1 MPSAGRPDEERRLRR
16 HERCVGLRVVLREV
30 DHALPQRDGIEIG
43 IALNEAASL
52 RHVHEAGARLVSKA
66 CSRPSS
72 APTTRKPASA
82 VPFSKRGWI
91 IGQRHRDQRGIL
103 RRYAIGFEHLER
115 WNAGSAAGRPD
126 QDALA
131 LELREPVDLFRA
143 AIENPNR
150 LGYQAAHRMQV
161 GRVDAVGEAALHE
174 ARLDIGVRVLEEPKI
189 VHGRR
194 GLPHLDLDAF
204 FCRLFLDAERQLII
218 GAGLARPW
226 KSRSGP
232 AARALQKRSVN
243 QKAPTHSTN
252 SESFT

>member
-1 MPSAGRPDEERRLRR
+1 MRR
-16 HERCVGLRVVLREV
+16 VPGW
-30 DHALPQRDGIEIG
+30 G
-43 IALNEAASL
+43 
-52 RHVHEAGARLVSKA
+52 SKG

-72 APTTRKPASA
+72 CPDHEETGIGGS
-82 VPFSKRGWI
+82 FLKRGWI

-115 WNAGSAAGRPD
+115 WNAGSAAGRPS

-143 AIENPNR
+143 AVENPNW

-174 ARLDIGVRVLEEPKI
+174 ARLDIGVRVLEEPEI

-204 FCRLFLDAERQLII
+204 FCRLFLDAERQPVI
-218 GAGLARPW
+218 GAGLARRGNHEVVRRRGLYKVEREPEGPHAQHN
-226 KSRSGP
+226 SG
-232 AARALQKRSVN
+232 N
-243 QKAPTHSTN
+243 Y
-252 SESFT
+252 FT